1 MKKIK
6 QSETKTIWRSQIN
19 LNPINPKRHNDAQIE
34 TQKKNLKKVGFLG
47 GVVWN
52 ELSENLIDGHRRI
65 KALDIINKYDGSA
78 ETDYEVKVE
87 AVEMDETT
95 EKEQLTYMAVGNT
108 KPDLDLIANY
118 IGDIDYTDVGL
129 SERDIEDI
137 LSFNDVANVEMMTLD
152 DLFEPKKTKKKDEEY
167 EEEEPS
173 EDEGKDED
181 EDDDTDEPVE
191 ESEEDYEA
199 RKAHMKMV
207 KAQVKQK
214 AREDSLEEEAYITL
228 SFSSFDAKQDFCEI
242 LGINAFATMAKG
254 EEVMNLIG

>member
-19 LNPINPKRHNDAQIE
+19 LNPINPKRHNDAQVE

-87 AVEMDETT
+87 AVEMDEKT

-118 IGDIDYTDVGL
+118 IGDIDYSDIGL

-137 LSFNDVANVEMMTLD
+137 LSFNDTANVEMMTLD
-152 DLFEPKKTKKKDEEY
+152 DLFEPKKQKKAEFIEEY
-167 EEEEPS
+167 EDADDY
-173 EDEGKDED
+173 DENIADED
-181 EDDDTDEPVE
+181 EESEGEE
-191 ESEEDYEA
+191 ESQEDYEA
-199 RKAHMKMV
+199 RKAHMKQV
-207 KAQVKQK
+207 KAQVRQK
-214 AREDSLEEEAYITL
+214 AMEESLEEEAYITL
-228 SFSSFDAKQDFCEI
+228 SFSSFDAKQDFCEM

>member
-19 LNPINPKRHNDAQIE
+19 LNPINPKRHNDAQVE

-65 KALDIINKYDGSA
+65 KALDIIHKYDGSA

-87 AVEMDETT
+87 AVEMDEKT

-118 IGDIDYTDVGL
+118 IGDIDYSDIGL

-137 LSFNDVANVEMMTLD
+137 LSFNDTANVEMVTLD
-152 DLFEPKKTKKKDEEY
+152 DLFEPKKPKKAEFIEEDEEVEMDDDI
-167 EEEEPS
+167 EEAEEV
-173 EDEGKDED
+173 EDE
-181 EDDDTDEPVE
+181 E
-191 ESEEDYEA
+191 ESEEDYEV
-199 RKAHMKMV
+199 RKSHMKQV
-207 KAQVKQK
+207 KAQVRQK
-214 AREDSLEEEAYITL
+214 AREEALEEEAYITL
-228 SFSSFDAKQDFCEI
+228 SFSSFDTKQDFCEM
-242 LGINAFATMAKG
+242 LGISAFATMAKG